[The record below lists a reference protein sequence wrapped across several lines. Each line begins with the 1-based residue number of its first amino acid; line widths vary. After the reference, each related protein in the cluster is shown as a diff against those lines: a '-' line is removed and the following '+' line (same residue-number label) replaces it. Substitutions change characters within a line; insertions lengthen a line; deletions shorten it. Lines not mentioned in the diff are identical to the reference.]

1 MSTDRTSRPFT
12 ARSVILSVLLGT
24 EPPRLPVSLL
34 VSTTALFGITE
45 NTTRTALSRMAAAGE
60 VRADDG
66 WYEIASPRL
75 LERQARQVASRR
87 GDTTDWTGEWIQ
99 AVVAT
104 DEGRPASERAAL
116 REAMATHRLAELR
129 EGVWLRPDNLDDRQ
143 VPGGA
148 PLHWFRC
155 RPDGDP
161 VELASSLW
169 NLDAWAE
176 RAETLRVE
184 LAELTGPLEADDR
197 TVLAEGFVLSAD
209 VLRHL
214 QADPLLPRQLL
225 STDWPGDA
233 LRVNYERYDGAY
245 REVLRTWFDE
255 QR

>member
-1 MSTDRTSRPFT
+1 MSRERNTRPFT

-87 GDTTDWTGEWIQ
+87 GDTTDWSGEWIQ

-104 DEGRPASERAAL
+104 DEARPASERTAL
-116 REAMATHRLAELR
+116 RAAMATRRLAELR
-129 EGVWLRPDNLDDRQ
+129 EGVWLRPDNLDDR
-143 VPGGA
+143 PAPETA

-155 RPDGDP
+155 RLDGDP
-161 VELASSLW
+161 AELASSLW
-169 NLDAWAE
+169 DLDAWAE

-197 TVLAEGFVLSAD
+197 AVLAEGFVLSAD

-214 QADPLLPRQLL
+214 QADPLLPAELVG
-225 STDWPGDA
+225 SGWPGDA
-233 LRVNYERYDGAY
+233 LRADYQRYDSAY
-245 REVLRTWFDE
+245 RSVLRRWFD
-255 QR
+255 QHR